1 MLIRHKISIDVY
13 NVIHQKLCM
22 KKQNINLYL
31 ASPRGFCAGVDRAV
45 KIVEETIKK
54 FGSPV
59 YVRHEIVH
67 NKDVVNSLAKIG
79 AVFVEEVNE
88 APVDRP
94 IIFSAHGVAKSV
106 INEANQRK
114 MISID
119 ATCPLVTKVHNET
132 VRHYNLGRHILLVGH
147 KNHPE
152 VTGTMGQVP
161 KEFVT
166 LIETEEDALN
176 VKVLE
181 TNKIAYATQTTLS
194 LDDTAAILKILKLR
208 FPDIKGPNSEDI
220 CYATTN
226 RQTAVKSM
234 AKLCDIILVIGAKNS
249 SNSLRLVEVAIAHG
263 VKVAKLI
270 PDIETLEEFL
280 NTFEAHTAPNIGLT
294 AGASAPETLVQVL
307 ISKLKKNFEVNL
319 LDHEVTKEN
328 VKFNLPKMLR

>member
-1 MLIRHKISIDVY
+1 
-13 NVIHQKLCM
+13 M

-79 AVFVEEVNE
+79 AVFVEEVHE
-88 APVDRP
+88 APKDRP
-94 IIFSAHGVAKSV
+94 IIFSAHGVPKSV
-106 INEANQRK
+106 INEAKQRK

-132 VRHYNLGRHILLVGH
+132 IRHYNLGRHILLIGH

-152 VTGTMGQVP
+152 VIGTMGQVP
-161 KEFVT
+161 NEFVS
-166 LIETEEDALN
+166 LIETIDDAMN
-176 VKVLE
+176 IKVKNTEKL
-181 TNKIAYATQTTLS
+181 AYATQTTLS
-194 LDDTAAILKILKLR
+194 LDDTKEILTVLKKR
-208 FPDIKGPNSEDI
+208 FPSIKGPNSEDI

-226 RQTAVKSM
+226 RQQAVKSM
-234 AKLCDIILVIGAKNS
+234 AKLCDTILVIGAQNS
-249 SNSLRLVEVAIAHG
+249 SNSLRLVEVALGHG
-263 VKVAKLI
+263 VKTAQLI
-270 PDIETLEEFL
+270 PDEYTLDKFL
-280 NTFEAHTAPNIGLT
+280 ESFNPSLTPNLGLT

-307 ISKLKKNFEVNL
+307 ISKLKKDFEVNL
-319 LDHEVTKEN
+319 VDHTVTKEN
-328 VKFNLPKMLR
+328 ITFNLPKILR

>member
-1 MLIRHKISIDVY
+1 
-13 NVIHQKLCM
+13 M

-79 AVFVEEVNE
+79 AVFVDEVHE
-88 APVDRP
+88 APKDRP

-106 INEANQRK
+106 VNEANKRK

-132 VRHYNLGRHILLVGH
+132 IRHYNLGRHILLVGH

-152 VTGTMGQVP
+152 VIGTMGQVP
-161 KEFVT
+161 SEFVS
-166 LIETEEDALN
+166 LIETVDDARN
-176 VKVLE
+176 IDVKNSEKL
-181 TNKIAYATQTTLS
+181 AYATQTTLS
-194 LDDTAAILKILKLR
+194 LDDTREILTVLKKR
-208 FPDIKGPNSEDI
+208 FPSIKGPNSEDI

-226 RQTAVKSM
+226 RQQAVKSM
-234 AKLCDIILVIGAKNS
+234 ANLCDTILVIGAENS
-249 SNSLRLVEVAIAHG
+249 SNSLRLVEVALSHG
-263 VKVAKLI
+263 VKQAQLI
-270 PDIETLEEFL
+270 PDEYRLDQFLEGF
-280 NTFEAHTAPNIGLT
+280 NPSITPNLGLT

-307 ISKLKKNFEVNL
+307 ISKLKKDFDVNL
-319 LDHEVTKEN
+319 IDHAVTKEN
-328 VKFNLPKMLR
+328 ITFNLPKILR

>member
-1 MLIRHKISIDVY
+1 
-13 NVIHQKLCM
+13 M

-176 VKVLE
+176 VKVSE
-181 TNKIAYATQTTLS
+181 TKKIAYATQTTLS

-280 NTFEAHTAPNIGLT
+280 NTFEAHTTTNIGLT

>member
-1 MLIRHKISIDVY
+1 
-13 NVIHQKLCM
+13 M

-176 VKVLE
+176 VKVSE
-181 TNKIAYATQTTLS
+181 TQKIAYATQTTLS
-194 LDDTAAILKILKLR
+194 LDDTATILKILKSR

-280 NTFEAHTAPNIGLT
+280 NTFEAHTTPNIGLT

>member
-1 MLIRHKISIDVY
+1 
-13 NVIHQKLCM
+13 M

-176 VKVLE
+176 VKVSE
-181 TNKIAYATQTTLS
+181 TKKIAYATQTTLS

-208 FPDIKGPNSEDI
+208 FPEIKGPNSEDI

>member
-1 MLIRHKISIDVY
+1 
-13 NVIHQKLCM
+13 M

-106 INEANQRK
+106 VNEANQRK

-176 VKVLE
+176 VKVSE
-181 TNKIAYATQTTLS
+181 TKKIAYATQTTLS

-270 PDIETLEEFL
+270 PDIETLEDFL

>member
-1 MLIRHKISIDVY
+1 
-13 NVIHQKLCM
+13 M

-79 AVFVEEVNE
+79 AVFVDEVHE
-88 APVDRP
+88 APKDRP

-106 INEANQRK
+106 VNEANKRK

-132 VRHYNLGRHILLVGH
+132 IRHYNLGRHILLVGH

-152 VTGTMGQVP
+152 VIGTMGQVP
-161 KEFVT
+161 SEFVS
-166 LIETEEDALN
+166 LIETIDDAISIN
-176 VKVLE
+176 VKNTEKL
-181 TNKIAYATQTTLS
+181 AYATQTTLS
-194 LDDTAAILKILKLR
+194 LDDTREILNVLKKR
-208 FPDIKGPNSEDI
+208 FPSIKGPNSEDI

-226 RQTAVKSM
+226 RQQAVKSM
-234 AKLCDIILVIGAKNS
+234 ANLCDTILVIGAENS
-249 SNSLRLVEVAIAHG
+249 SNSLRLVEVALGHG
-263 VKVAKLI
+263 VKKAQLI
-270 PDIETLEEFL
+270 PDEYRLDQFLEGFDPSI
-280 NTFEAHTAPNIGLT
+280 TPNLGLT

-307 ISKLKKNFEVNL
+307 ISKLKKDFDVNL
-319 LDHEVTKEN
+319 IDHAVTKEN
-328 VKFNLPKMLR
+328 ITFNLPKILR

>member
-1 MLIRHKISIDVY
+1 
-13 NVIHQKLCM
+13 M

-79 AVFVEEVNE
+79 AIFVEEVNE

-106 INEANQRK
+106 FKEASDRN

-132 VRHYNLGRHILLVGH
+132 IRHYNVGRHVLLIGH
-147 KNHPE
+147 KNHVE
-152 VTGTMGQVP
+152 VIGTMGQVP
-161 KEFVT
+161 KKSVS
-166 LIETEEDALN
+166 LIETEYDAKTIQVSSPNNL
-176 VKVLE
+176 
-181 TNKIAYATQTTLS
+181 AFATQTTLS
-194 LDDTAAILKILKLR
+194 LDDTKKILDILKKR
-208 FPDIKGPNSEDI
+208 FPSIKGPSSEDI

-226 RQTAVKSM
+226 RQVAVKSM
-234 AKLCDIILVIGAKNS
+234 ARLCDCILVIGAENS
-249 SNSLRLVEVAIAHG
+249 SNSVRLVEVAFAHG
-263 VKVAKLI
+263 VREALLI
-270 PDIETLEEFL
+270 PDEKTLNLFL
-280 NTFEAHTAPNIGLT
+280 SNFNPKYSPNIGLT

-307 ISKLKKNFEVNL
+307 ISKLKKDFEVNL
-319 LDHEVTKEN
+319 IDHEVTKED
-328 VKFNLPKMLR
+328 VEFNLPKILRKSS

>member
-1 MLIRHKISIDVY
+1 
-13 NVIHQKLCM
+13 M

-79 AVFVEEVNE
+79 AVFVDEVHE
-88 APVDRP
+88 APKDRP

-106 INEANQRK
+106 VNEANERK

-132 VRHYNLGRHILLVGH
+132 IRHYNLGRHILLVGH

-152 VTGTMGQVP
+152 VIGTMGQVP
-161 KEFVT
+161 SEFVS
-166 LIETEEDALN
+166 LIETIDDAKN
-176 VKVLE
+176 IKVKNSDKL
-181 TNKIAYATQTTLS
+181 AYATQTTLS
-194 LDDTAAILKILKLR
+194 LDDTREILTVLKKR
-208 FPDIKGPNSEDI
+208 FPSIKGPNSEDI

-226 RQTAVKSM
+226 RQQAVKSM
-234 AKLCDIILVIGAKNS
+234 ANLCDTILVIGAENS
-249 SNSLRLVEVAIAHG
+249 SNSLRLVEVALSHG
-263 VKVAKLI
+263 VKKAQLI
-270 PDIETLEEFL
+270 PDEYTLDQFL
-280 NTFEAHTAPNIGLT
+280 ESFNPSITPNLGLT

-307 ISKLKKNFEVNL
+307 ISKLKKDFDVNL
-319 LDHEVTKEN
+319 IDHAVTKEN
-328 VKFNLPKMLR
+328 ITFNLPKILR

>member
-1 MLIRHKISIDVY
+1 
-13 NVIHQKLCM
+13 M

-176 VKVLE
+176 VKVSE
-181 TNKIAYATQTTLS
+181 TKKIAYATQTTLS

-328 VKFNLPKMLR
+328 VKFNLPKILR

>member
-1 MLIRHKISIDVY
+1 
-13 NVIHQKLCM
+13 M

-106 INEANQRK
+106 IKEANQRK

-166 LIETEEDALN
+166 LIETEADALN
-176 VKVLE
+176 VKVSE

>member
-1 MLIRHKISIDVY
+1 
-13 NVIHQKLCM
+13 M

-176 VKVLE
+176 VKVSE
-181 TNKIAYATQTTLS
+181 TKKIAYATQTTLS

>member
-1 MLIRHKISIDVY
+1 
-13 NVIHQKLCM
+13 M

-79 AVFVEEVNE
+79 AVFVDEVHE
-88 APVDRP
+88 APKDRP

-106 INEANQRK
+106 VNEANKRK

-132 VRHYNLGRHILLVGH
+132 IRHYNLGRHILLVGH

-152 VTGTMGQVP
+152 VIGTMGQVP
-161 KEFVT
+161 SEFVS
-166 LIETEEDALN
+166 LIETVDDARNIN
-176 VKVLE
+176 VKNTEKL
-181 TNKIAYATQTTLS
+181 AYATQTTLS
-194 LDDTAAILKILKLR
+194 LDDTREILTVLKKR
-208 FPDIKGPNSEDI
+208 FPSIKGPNSEDI

-226 RQTAVKSM
+226 RQQAVKSM
-234 AKLCDIILVIGAKNS
+234 ANLCDTILVIGAENS
-249 SNSLRLVEVAIAHG
+249 SNSLRLVEVALSHG
-263 VKVAKLI
+263 VKKAQLI
-270 PDIETLEEFL
+270 PDEYRLDQFLEGFDPCI
-280 NTFEAHTAPNIGLT
+280 TPNLGLT

-307 ISKLKKNFEVNL
+307 ISKLKKDFDVNL
-319 LDHEVTKEN
+319 IDHAVTKEN
-328 VKFNLPKMLR
+328 ITFNLPKILR

>member
-1 MLIRHKISIDVY
+1 
-13 NVIHQKLCM
+13 M

-67 NKDVVNSLAKIG
+67 NQDVVNSLAKIG

-166 LIETEEDALN
+166 LIETEDDALN
-176 VKVLE
+176 VKVSE

-280 NTFEAHTAPNIGLT
+280 NTFEAHTTPNIGLT

>member
-1 MLIRHKISIDVY
+1 
-13 NVIHQKLCM
+13 M

-79 AVFVEEVNE
+79 AVFVDEVHE
-88 APVDRP
+88 APKDRP

-106 INEANQRK
+106 VNEANKRK

-132 VRHYNLGRHILLVGH
+132 IKHYNLGRHILLVGH

-152 VTGTMGQVP
+152 VIGTMGQVP
-161 KEFVT
+161 SEFVS
-166 LIETEEDALN
+166 LIETVDDARNIN
-176 VKVLE
+176 VKNSEKL
-181 TNKIAYATQTTLS
+181 AYATQTTLS
-194 LDDTAAILKILKLR
+194 LDDTREILTVLKKR
-208 FPDIKGPNSEDI
+208 FPSIKGPNSEDI

-226 RQTAVKSM
+226 RQQAVKSM
-234 AKLCDIILVIGAKNS
+234 ANLCDTILVIGAENS
-249 SNSLRLVEVAIAHG
+249 SNSLRLVEVALSHG
-263 VKVAKLI
+263 VKKAQLI
-270 PDIETLEEFL
+270 PDEYRLDQFLEGF
-280 NTFEAHTAPNIGLT
+280 NPSITPNLGLT

-307 ISKLKKNFEVNL
+307 ISKLKKDFDVNL
-319 LDHEVTKEN
+319 IDHAVTKEN
-328 VKFNLPKMLR
+328 ITFNLPKILR

>member
-1 MLIRHKISIDVY
+1 
-13 NVIHQKLCM
+13 M

-67 NKDVVNSLAKIG
+67 NKDVVNSLTKIG

-106 INEANQRK
+106 FKEASDRN
-114 MISID
+114 MIAID

-132 VRHYNLGRHILLVGH
+132 IKHYNVGRHVLLIGH
-147 KNHPE
+147 KNHVE
-152 VTGTMGQVP
+152 VIGTMGQVP
-161 KEFVT
+161 EENVT
-166 LIETEEDALN
+166 LIETEHDAKTIQVSN
-176 VKVLE
+176 P
-181 TNKIAYATQTTLS
+181 NKLAFATQTTLS
-194 LDDTAAILKILKLR
+194 LDDTKIILDILKKR

-226 RQTAVKSM
+226 RQLAVKSM
-234 AKLCDIILVIGAKNS
+234 AQHCDCILVIGAENS
-249 SNSLRLVEVAIAHG
+249 SNSVRLVEVALAHG
-263 VKVAKLI
+263 VREALLI
-270 PDIETLEEFL
+270 PDEKTLNSFL
-280 NTFEAHTAPNIGLT
+280 NSFNPMCSPNIGLT

-307 ISKLKKNFEVNL
+307 ISKLKKDFDVNL
-319 LDHEVTKEN
+319 IDHEVTKED
-328 VKFNLPKMLR
+328 VKFNLPKILRKSS

>member
-1 MLIRHKISIDVY
+1 
-13 NVIHQKLCM
+13 M

-176 VKVLE
+176 VKVSE
-181 TNKIAYATQTTLS
+181 SKKIAYATQTTLS

-280 NTFEAHTAPNIGLT
+280 NTFEAHTTPNIGLT

>member
-1 MLIRHKISIDVY
+1 
-13 NVIHQKLCM
+13 M

-176 VKVLE
+176 VKVSE

-280 NTFEAHTAPNIGLT
+280 NTFEAHTTPNIGLT

-328 VKFNLPKMLR
+328 VKFNLPKILR

>member
-1 MLIRHKISIDVY
+1 
-13 NVIHQKLCM
+13 M

-79 AVFVEEVNE
+79 AVFVDEVHE
-88 APVDRP
+88 APKDRP

-106 INEANQRK
+106 VNEANKRK

-132 VRHYNLGRHILLVGH
+132 IRHYNLGRHILLVGH

-152 VTGTMGQVP
+152 VIGTMGQVP
-161 KEFVT
+161 SEFVS
-166 LIETEEDALN
+166 LIETVDDARIIN
-176 VKVLE
+176 VKNSEKL
-181 TNKIAYATQTTLS
+181 AYATQTTLS
-194 LDDTAAILKILKLR
+194 LDDTREILTVLKKR
-208 FPDIKGPNSEDI
+208 FPSIKGPNSEDI

-226 RQTAVKSM
+226 RQQAVKSM
-234 AKLCDIILVIGAKNS
+234 ANLCDTILVIGAENS
-249 SNSLRLVEVAIAHG
+249 SNSLRLVEVALSHG
-263 VKVAKLI
+263 VKKAELI
-270 PDIETLEEFL
+270 PDEYRLDQFLEGF
-280 NTFEAHTAPNIGLT
+280 NPSITPNLGLT

-307 ISKLKKNFEVNL
+307 ISKLKKDFDVNL
-319 LDHEVTKEN
+319 IDHAVTKEN
-328 VKFNLPKMLR
+328 ITFNLPKILR

>member
-1 MLIRHKISIDVY
+1 
-13 NVIHQKLCM
+13 M

-67 NKDVVNSLAKIG
+67 NQDVVNSLAKIG

-176 VKVLE
+176 VKVSE
-181 TNKIAYATQTTLS
+181 TKKIAFATQTTLS

>member
-1 MLIRHKISIDVY
+1 
-13 NVIHQKLCM
+13 M

-176 VKVLE
+176 VKVSE

-280 NTFEAHTAPNIGLT
+280 NTFEAHTTPNIGLT

-328 VKFNLPKMLR
+328 VKFNLPKMLRLSN

>member
-1 MLIRHKISIDVY
+1 
-13 NVIHQKLCM
+13 M

-54 FGSPV
+54 YGSPV

-88 APVDRP
+88 APIDRP

-106 INEANQRK
+106 VQEAKNRK

-152 VTGTMGQVP
+152 VIGTMGQVP
-161 KEFVT
+161 SDSVS
-166 LIETEEDALN
+166 LIETEDDAMN
-176 VKVLE
+176 VQVSDPDKL
-181 TNKIAYATQTTLS
+181 AFATQTTLS
-194 LDDTAAILKILKLR
+194 LDDTSAILKILKSR
-208 FPDIKGPNSEDI
+208 FSNIKGPSSEDI

-226 RQTAVKSM
+226 RQHAVKSM
-234 AKLCDIILVIGAKNS
+234 AKLCDSILVIGAENS
-249 SNSLRLVEVAIAHG
+249 SNSLRLVEVALANG
-263 VKVAKLI
+263 VKIAKLI
-270 PDIETLEEFL
+270 PDEKTLDEFL
-280 NTFEAHTAPNIGLT
+280 NRLDALESPNIGLT

-307 ISKLKKNFEVNL
+307 ISKLKKDFHVNL
-319 LDHEVTKEN
+319 IEHEVTKEN
-328 VKFNLPKMLR
+328 VTFNLPKILR

>member
-1 MLIRHKISIDVY
+1 
-13 NVIHQKLCM
+13 M

-176 VKVLE
+176 VKVSE
-181 TNKIAYATQTTLS
+181 TKKIAYATQTTLS

-280 NTFEAHTAPNIGLT
+280 NTFKAHTAPNIGLT

>member
-1 MLIRHKISIDVY
+1 
-13 NVIHQKLCM
+13 M

-79 AVFVEEVNE
+79 AVFVEEVSE

-106 INEANQRK
+106 FKEANDRN

-119 ATCPLVTKVHNET
+119 ATCPLVTKVHKET
-132 VRHYNLGRHILLVGH
+132 TKHYNIGRHVLLIGH
-147 KNHPE
+147 KNHVE
-152 VTGTMGQVP
+152 VIGTMGQVP
-161 KEFVT
+161 KEHVS
-166 LIETEEDALN
+166 LIETEHDAKTIQVSDPNNL
-176 VKVLE
+176 
-181 TNKIAYATQTTLS
+181 AFATQTTLS
-194 LDDTAAILKILKLR
+194 LDDTKNILDILKMR
-208 FPDIKGPNSEDI
+208 FPNIKGPSSEDI

-226 RQTAVKSM
+226 RQVAAKSM
-234 AKLCDIILVIGAKNS
+234 AKLCDCILVIGAENS
-249 SNSLRLVEVAIAHG
+249 SNSVRLIEVALAHG
-263 VKVAKLI
+263 VREAFLI
-270 PDIETLEEFL
+270 PDENTLNSFL
-280 NTFEAHTAPNIGLT
+280 NSFNPKYSPNIGLT

-307 ISKLKKNFEVNL
+307 ISKLRKDFNVNL
-319 LDHEVTKEN
+319 IDHNVTQEN
-328 VKFNLPKMLR
+328 VTFNLPKILR

>member
-1 MLIRHKISIDVY
+1 
-13 NVIHQKLCM
+13 M

-166 LIETEEDALN
+166 LIETENDALN
-176 VKVLE
+176 VKVSE

>member
-1 MLIRHKISIDVY
+1 
-13 NVIHQKLCM
+13 M

-54 FGSPV
+54 YGSPV

-79 AVFVEEVNE
+79 AVFVEEVHE

-106 INEANQRK
+106 VQEAKNRK

-152 VTGTMGQVP
+152 VIGTMGQVP
-161 KEFVT
+161 SNSVS
-166 LIETEEDALN
+166 LIETEDDAKN
-176 VKVLE
+176 VQVSDPDKL
-181 TNKIAYATQTTLS
+181 AFATQTTLS
-194 LDDTAAILKILKLR
+194 LDDTSAILKILKSR
-208 FPDIKGPNSEDI
+208 FLNIKGPSSEDI

-226 RQTAVKSM
+226 RQHAVKSM
-234 AKLCDIILVIGAKNS
+234 AKLCDSILVIGAENS
-249 SNSLRLVEVAIAHG
+249 SNSLRLVEVALANG
-263 VKVAKLI
+263 VKIAKLI
-270 PDIETLEEFL
+270 PDEKTLDEFL
-280 NTFEAHTAPNIGLT
+280 SRLDALESPNIGLT

-307 ISKLKKNFEVNL
+307 ISKLKKDFHVNL
-319 LDHEVTKEN
+319 IEHEVTKEN
-328 VKFNLPKMLR
+328 VTFNLPKILR